1 MALTNDPAPRRKPG
15 RPRKVAQAEPEL
27 ETRADLE
34 AERELERELEPESGV
49 ELEPEYA
56 TYRYIGPIIGWV
68 VTVDGTYEVRPNDE
82 LMLAHAEH
90 LESNPNFVRVAR

>member
-27 ETRADLE
+27 EIRADLE
-34 AERELERELEPESGV
+34 VERELEPEPAP
-49 ELEPEYA
+49 ELEYA
-56 TYRYIGPIIGWV
+56 IYRYIGPVIGWV
-68 VTVDGTYEVRPNDE
+68 VTADGTYEVRPNDE
-82 LMLAHAEH
+82 LTLANAEH